1 MKKFLKNYWFIL
13 CMLTGIVGGCL
24 VGAFAPDF
32 GGKIKFLGTLFIN
45 MMFCVVVPM
54 VFCSIASAIANMKSV
69 KRAGKIMGVTVATFL
84 VTAAIAGVLMYI
96 VCRIFPLVDGQ
107 YTIVEGDVGE
117 ALGFGDMIVNF
128 FTKPDFMELLSRK
141 AILPLIVA
149 AVLFGFGVQ
158 MNGGPET
165 KTAQLLE
172 DITGC
177 IMKTVKLITYYAPI
191 GFFGFFAD
199 LVATYGPEL
208 MKDYSRT
215 LIIYYVMSFA
225 YMFIFFPIYA
235 RFGGGKGGAKIMFSK
250 LFRPAAMSFGTCSS
264 VATIP
269 TNMEVAEETGISKD
283 VTDIVLPM
291 GATMHM
297 DGSAMSAIIKVAFL
311 FGVFGLDFSTD
322 KAILAIIVAV
332 FSSVAMSGIPG
343 GGGTGELVVC
353 TIFFPDQLAVAYP
366 IALAIGKYDY
376 TGLISDTSKAFIK
389 PNSEYWFGT
398 DNLGRDYWCQVWYA
412 TQVSIRLALIVAVGE
427 SILGVII
434 GLIWGYVRKL
444 DRFFTEL
451 YNLIDNVPYI
461 IYMTL
466 IALVVGQSFT
476 IMAVSMIAI
485 GWLVMARR
493 VRNMVFMF
501 RDREYNLA
509 SRCLGT
515 PLWRVLTKNILP
527 YLVSVIILRMALSI
541 PGTINLESTLSYL
554 GLGLGIDTPS
564 LGLILSKVRG
574 FFLDYPY
581 LLVFPASI
589 VSIISISFYIMGN
602 AFSDAADPRNHV

>member
-1 MKKFLKNYWFIL
+1 MSKTNGSKSFLKTYGFLIF
-13 CMLTGIVGGCL
+13 MISGIVAGCL
-24 VGAFAPDF
+24 VGAFAPTF

-69 KRAGKIMGVTVATFL
+69 KRAGKIMGVTIATFL

-96 VCRIFPLVDGQ
+96 VCRIFPLVDGH
-107 YTIVEGDVGE
+107 YTITEGEIGDT
-117 ALGFGDMIVNF
+117 LGFGDMIVNF

-208 MKDYSRT
+208 VADYSRT
-215 LIIYYVMSFA
+215 LIIYYVMSFV
-225 YMFIFFPIYA
+225 YMFVFFPIYA
-235 RFGGGKGGAKIMFSK
+235 QFGGGKGGAKIMFSK

-297 DGSAMSAIIKVAFL
+297 DGSCFSCVLKIAFVW
-311 FGVFGLDFSTD
+311 GVFGQELTWG
-322 KAILAIIVAV
+322 KLLPIVAV
-332 FSSVAMSGIPG
+332 AVLSSVGMSGVPG
-343 GGGTGELVVC
+343 GGYIGEYIICSL
-353 TIFFPDQLAVAYP
+353 FFPRQMEMAFP
-366 IALAIGKYDY
+366 IL
-376 TGLISDTSKAFIK
+376 
-389 PNSEYWFGT
+389 
-398 DNLGRDYWCQVWYA
+398 
-412 TQVSIRLALIVAVGE
+412 VAVGNLVDPPATMIN
-427 SILGVII
+427 SSGD
-434 GLIWGYVRKL
+434 YV
-444 DRFFTEL
+444 
-451 YNLIDNVPYI
+451 V
-461 IYMTL
+461 
-466 IALVVGQSFT
+466 SF
-476 IMAVSMIAI
+476 
-485 GWLVMARR
+485 
-493 VRNMVFMF
+493 
-501 RDREYNLA
+501 
-509 SRCLGT
+509 
-515 PLWRVLTKNILP
+515 
-527 YLVSVIILRMALSI
+527 LVSRFVDGKDWLTRHQK
-541 PGTINLESTLSYL
+541 G
-554 GLGLGIDTPS
+554 
-564 LGLILSKVRG
+564 
-574 FFLDYPY
+574 
-581 LLVFPASI
+581 
-589 VSIISISFYIMGN
+589 
-602 AFSDAADPRNHV
+602 